1 VAEGIIGVG
10 EYKRFKISTDL
21 YKSVVAKVSDLS
33 ELDNEW
39 IFGDPG
45 VGKSRYARQQGEHYS
60 KSANKWWDGYSGQ
73 KLVIIDDFGLEHKC
87 LGHHIKIWADHYS
100 FTAEVKN
107 GTVTIRP
114 AKIIVTSNYLPSE
127 IWKGDDQTIQAVNR
141 RFTIKNFNFRE

>member
-45 VGKSRYARQQGEHYS
+45 VGKSRYAR
-60 KSANKWWDGYSGQ
+60 
-73 KLVIIDDFGLEHKC
+73 
-87 LGHHIKIWADHYS
+87 
-100 FTAEVKN
+100 
-107 GTVTIRP
+107 
-114 AKIIVTSNYLPSE
+114 
-127 IWKGDDQTIQAVNR
+127 
-141 RFTIKNFNFRE
+141 